1 MNICGKIDIVLTEL
15 FGFFIIDKEYISFYI
30 YMQYMLLYNVHKY
43 IYANSLKNILAIR
56 NRTLDL
62 YR

>member
-1 MNICGKIDIVLTEL
+1 
-15 FGFFIIDKEYISFYI
+15 
-30 YMQYMLLYNVHKY
+30 MQYMLLYNVHKH

-62 YR
+62 YK